1 VYKLVEDRI
10 IVIGRPIGL
19 RQLGKHYG
27 LDVQVE
33 IKVNIVELSSGI
45 ANCFAIDL

>member
-33 IKVNIVELSSGI
+33 IKVNIVELGSGI